1 MLLIIVDFSYHSSS
15 SLYHYPPA
23 STGLLFLPYTSEA
36 LSFVPVYLLFSL
48 LSIYY
53 LLSTIYFS
61 TIYYHLTSHPSE
73 TLVQSLPLLFHG
85 PPKLSSSFW
94 LHFLECQY
102 LLSLSWWPLWPCT
115 ARGAQRS
122 VGDNTGK
129 ASSWGRTEEGS
140 KCGLC

>member
-36 LSFVPVYLLFSL
+36 LSFVPVYLLFYL

-61 TIYYHLTSHPSE
+61 TIYYLLSSHITSFRDLSSVSSPPVPWSSQVVFLLLTPFSGMS
-73 TLVQSLPLLFHG
+73 G
-85 PPKLSSSFW
+85 PPFSVLMTIVT
-94 LHFLECQY
+94 LH
-102 LLSLSWWPLWPCT
+102 CT
-115 ARGAQRS
+115 WCPAFSRG
-122 VGDNTGK
+122 
-129 ASSWGRTEEGS
+129 
-140 KCGLC
+140 